1 MKILIRYSDETLNEP
16 ILASIILEKKTLIN
30 ILRAYADGRRG
41 EMLVEVPDEVA
52 DEVVQ
57 CFKTK
62 GINVHSGSLIELDRE
77 LCIDCGKCV
86 SVCPTGA
93 IHFEDDLSVTI
104 NQSMCI
110 QCALCVDS
118 CPRFAIKLM
127 QGGVTFHSRLFDE
140 STKTNR

>member
-1 MKILIRYSDETLNEP
+1 MKILLNYSDETLDKP
-16 ILASIILEKKTLIN
+16 ILASIIREKDVLIN

-52 DEVVQ
+52 DEIVIS
-57 CFKTK
+57 FKNK
-62 GINVHSGSLIELDRE
+62 GVDVHVGSLIELDKE
-77 LCIDCGKCV
+77 LCVDCGACV

-93 IHFEDDLSVTI
+93 VHFEEDRSVTI
-104 NQSMCI
+104 NQSKCI

-127 QGGVTFHSRLFDE
+127 QGGAISFSSL
-140 STKTNR
+140 